1 MFVDEASYPRPQG
14 PNEDFALSD
23 STAAVVLDGAGM
35 APGMKSG
42 CRHGV
47 PWYVEQLGT
56 RLHTEATQR
65 DASLADCLATA
76 IESTTSLHRDT
87 CVVDDPLSPCATV
100 AVARARDDVLEW
112 LVLGDC
118 TVLVDSNGVVRA
130 TTDDRL
136 AQVAPRARE
145 ALTRAVPGSP
155 ERQRAHEVLVQEE
168 RRVRNTPGGYWVAAA
183 DPAAASQAVTGTE
196 PTSQVQS
203 AALLTDGAGRLVT
216 TFHTTDWQGY
226 MTLLSH
232 GGPEDVLRQVR
243 EAEASDPDL
252 SRWPRSKQHDDATI
266 AYIRP

>member
-1 MFVDEASYPRPQG
+1 MLVDIASCPRPQG

-47 PWYVEQLGT
+47 AWYVKQLGT
-56 RLHTEATQR
+56 RLHGEATR
-65 DASLADCLATA
+65 GDAPLTVCLARA
-76 IESTTSLHRDT
+76 IESTASLHWDT
-87 CVVDDPLSPCATV
+87 CVIDDPLSPSATV
-100 AVARARDDVLEW
+100 AMARVRGGVFEW

-118 TVLVDSNGVVRA
+118 TILVGSDGVVTA

-136 AQVAPRARE
+136 AQVAPHARAALARE
-145 ALTRAVPGSP
+145 APGSP
-155 ERQRAHEVLVQEE
+155 ERQRAHEDLVQEE
-168 RRVRNTPGGYWVAAA
+168 RSQRNIRGGYWVAAA
-183 DPAAASQAVTGTE
+183 DSTAASQALTGSE
-196 PTSQVQS
+196 STSQVQS

-216 TFHTTDWQGY
+216 TFRSTDWQGY
-226 MTLLSH
+226 MTLLRH
-232 GGPEDVLRQVR
+232 GGPEAVLRQVR
-243 EAEASDPDL
+243 EAEVSDPHL